1 MKFHRSWK
9 EYGMICRDSPVMR
22 LEMIR
27 GSTDICRTRISSSPG
42 KDKYLI
48 SLAVILLPRREKPRP
63 TPEKKTKKRYIR
75 CIDIFTL

>member
-1 MKFHRSWK
+1 
-9 EYGMICRDSPVMR
+9 MICRDSPVMR

-63 TPEKKTKKRYIR
+63 PPEKKKQQKNAL
-75 CIDIFTL
+75 D